1 MPENVVVVG
10 SLNLDMVVRV
20 PRRPQKGETLRG
32 TGFDTFAGGKGNNQA
47 LAAARA
53 GAKVAMVGRVGQD
66 MFGDTML
73 AMLARNGV
81 DHTYVFRDPE
91 AGTGIATIMVDA
103 EGDNSIVLTPQ
114 ANDRLS
120 PLDVEQARP
129 AIETAQVLLLQLEV
143 PVENNIA
150 AARLARMAGALVI
163 LNPAPA
169 PESGSLPQELLQE
182 VDLLIPNQT
191 EAQLLTGISVTS
203 EASAR
208 VATQALRSLGPDKVI
223 ITLGEQGA
231 LLVDGEQEPQ
241 LIPAF
246 PVKAIDTTAA
256 GDAFCGALAAK
267 LARGASL
274 AEAVR
279 FGCAAGALAATRLGA
294 EPSLPYEQEIVKLVS
309 SS

>member
-150 AARLARMAGALVI
+150 AAR
-163 LNPAPA
+163 
-169 PESGSLPQELLQE
+169 
-182 VDLLIPNQT
+182 
-191 EAQLLTGISVTS
+191 
-203 EASAR
+203 
-208 VATQALRSLGPDKVI
+208 
-223 ITLGEQGA
+223 
-231 LLVDGEQEPQ
+231 
-241 LIPAF
+241 
-246 PVKAIDTTAA
+246 
-256 GDAFCGALAAK
+256 
-267 LARGASL
+267 
-274 AEAVR
+274 
-279 FGCAAGALAATRLGA
+279 
-294 EPSLPYEQEIVKLVS
+294 
-309 SS
+309 